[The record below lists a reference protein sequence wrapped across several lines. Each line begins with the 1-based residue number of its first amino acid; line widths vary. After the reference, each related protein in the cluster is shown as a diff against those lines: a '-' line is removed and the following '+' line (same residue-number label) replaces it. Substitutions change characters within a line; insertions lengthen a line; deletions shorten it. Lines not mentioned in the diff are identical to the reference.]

1 MSLII
6 TVQSYTHVS
15 LHVYIPLYTQDCS
28 SLAMLFLVV
37 SMYTVLVHSNLHSP
51 KHNAHH
57 PHDQLKITTKPG
69 KQFLGKNEAASCYID
84 FALFGHA
91 PFVHSSCSS
100 VVSYTTRRSFCRVRQ
115 VCDETAVPVDSYTA
129 WIGWVE

>member
-6 TVQSYTHVS
+6 IMQSFTHVS

-28 SLAMLFLVV
+28 SPAMLFLVV

-51 KHNAHH
+51 KHNAHY

-69 KQFLGKNEAASCYID
+69 KQFVEKMLPQVATLTLHSLATPLLFIVV
-84 FALFGHA
+84 ALLLSPTQPGG
-91 PFVHSSCSS
+91 VS
-100 VVSYTTRRSFCRVRQ
+100 VEYSKSVTRRQCLLIRIRPGL
-115 VCDETAVPVDSYTA
+115 D
-129 WIGWVE
+129 G